1 MPAQIVP
8 IPVDPAIAKE
18 LPTDPAERQEVLVLG
33 VREWRL
39 RRALEAFRRGEGSL
53 ARAAELAGVSL
64 REMIP
69 LAFAH
74 GLAPRVP
81 AELLDKEF
89 LSLDEAA
96 HL

>member
-1 MPAQIVP
+1 MPAQTVA
-8 IPVDPAIAKE
+8 IPVDPATAEE

-33 VREWRL
+33 LREWRL
-39 RRALEAFRRGEGSL
+39 RRALETVRRGEASL
-53 ARAAELAGVSL
+53 ARAAELAGISL

-81 AELLDKEF
+81 AELLAKES